1 VTEVATRSSES
12 PYKGLARYEEEDA
25 PYFFGRDADAELV
38 VANLLAARLT
48 LLFGESGVGKSS
60 LLHAGVA
67 PRLRGADDLLL
78 VVFSDWRGDAA
89 SSLAAALR
97 EASGL
102 DAGPVDLVSTIT
114 ACAAHSG
121 RDLVVVLDQFE
132 EYFVY
137 HPDED
142 VEDTFALE
150 FPRAVTQAD
159 LPVTFMIA
167 IREDA
172 LARLERFKGRIPGL
186 FETYLRLDRLDRDAA
201 REAIVAPLKRHAAVY
216 PDDAVSAEPV
226 LVEQV
231 LDEVE
236 VGRFAFGNTG
246 AGSLDGAGT
255 ASGPGSRPIEAP
267 YLQLVLSRLWDEERR
282 AGSRQLRLETLE
294 RLGGAERIVRTHLD
308 DALNALSADE
318 QELAASVFRY
328 LVTPSG
334 TKIAHRVDDL
344 AEYAGAQPA
353 AVASVLGKLAAG
365 STRVVRPAGE
375 DAYEI
380 YHDVLA
386 GAVLDWRARYLHDC
400 ELAAAEGRRRLRSR
414 LVLAALVLAIVAGA
428 AAGITIW
435 RVQAGHTDDAK
446 RREQAQALELAL
458 AVPFTRA
465 IFTGHREPL
474 QSVAFSPDGRR
485 VASAG
490 QGGDVRIW
498 DWNPTTGR
506 GTEIA
511 ALHPGGEV
519 LQATFDPSGELLATA
534 GTTGEAIVW
543 RWESGE
549 RLAYVEEPFGLDGA
563 AWDHVAGSLP
573 CREMTGRF
581 DSGTG
586 EPVGSIRFSTLRA
599 ASPAAPRSAA
609 TGASSSSEATTARRG
624 YGIWPRSASSRRSRP
639 TATPSTPPCSARTRA
654 LLRPAARTDG
664 RVSGTGGRVRWS
676 GRSERS
682 TITSSRWRSTPAGR
696 SWQWP
701 TAGAPPVYGTG
712 GTTGRW
718 QRSAKVGTSQS
729 PSTRTAASSRRPAT
743 TAPLASG
750 RPRSTAALARTERY
764 VDRLVA
770 GLWSAGPCAHESG
783 DDGGGTRLTR
793 GGRSPYGLLL

>member
-78 VVFSDWRGDAA
+78 VLFSDWRGDAA

-97 EASGL
+97 EAGGL
-102 DAGPVDLVSTIT
+102 DAGPVDLVSTIA

-159 LPVTFMIA
+159 LPVTFLIA

-386 GAVLDWRARYLHDC
+386 GAVLDWRARYLHDR

-549 RLAYVEEPFGLDGA
+549 RLAHVEEPFGLDGA
-563 AWDHVAGSLP
+563 AWDPRGRLLALP
-573 CREMTGRF
+573 GDDGTVRLWNWRTGRV
-581 DSGTG
+581 DPILDAQSG
-586 EPVGSIRFSTLRA
+586 VA
-599 ASPAAPRSAA
+599 RSAA
-609 TGASSSSEATTARRG
+609 FSRDGRLLVVGSDDGTAR
-624 YGIWPRSASSRRSRP
+624 IWDLAEERILSTLP
-639 TATPSTPPCSARTRA
+639 THGNTVYAAVFSPDARFVATGGQ
-654 LLRPAARTDG
+654 DG
-664 RVSGTGGRVRWS
+664 RARVWDWRARKVVWS
-676 GRSERS
+676 KRAVDYYVESLAFN
-682 TITSSRWRSTPAGR
+682 P
-696 SWQWP
+696 
-701 TAGAPPVYGTG
+701 G
-712 GTTGRW
+712 GTI
-718 QRSAKVGTSQS
+718 
-729 PSTRTAASSRRPAT
+729 
-743 TAPLASG
+743 LA
-750 RPRSTAALARTERY
+750 
-764 VDRLVA
+764 VA
-770 GLWSAGPCAHESG
+770 N
-783 DDGGGTRLTR
+783 GGGTARLWDWR
-793 GGRSPYGLLL
+793 HDRQVAALREGGDQSVAFNQNGCLVATASYDSTARIWAPPLDGCPR

>member
-67 PRLRGADDLLL
+67 PRLRGADDLVL
-78 VVFSDWRGDAA
+78 VLFSDWRGDAA

-102 DAGPVDLVSTIT
+102 DAGPVDLVSTIAT
-114 ACAAHSG
+114 CAAHSG

-159 LPVTFMIA
+159 LPVTFLIA

-216 PDDAVSAEPV
+216 PDDAVSADPV

-318 QELAASVFRY
+318 QELAASLFRY

-334 TKIAHRVDDL
+334 TKIAHRIDDL
-344 AEYAGAQPA
+344 AEYAGAPPA

-386 GAVLDWRARYLHDC
+386 GAVLDWRARYLHDR

-549 RLAYVEEPFGLDGA
+549 RLAHVEEPFGLDGA
-563 AWDHVAGSLP
+563 AWDPRGRLLALP
-573 CREMTGRF
+573 GDDGTVRLWNWRTGRV
-581 DSGTG
+581 DPILDAQSG
-586 EPVGSIRFSTLRA
+586 VA
-599 ASPAAPRSAA
+599 RSAA
-609 TGASSSSEATTARRG
+609 FSRDGRLLVVGSDDGTARVWDLAEER
-624 YGIWPRSASSRRSRP
+624 ILATLP
-639 TATPSTPPCSARTRA
+639 THGNTVY
-654 LLRPAARTDG
+654 AAVFSPDG
-664 RVSGTGGRVRWS
+664 RFVATGGQDGRARVWDWRARKVVWS
-676 GRSERS
+676 KRAVDYYVESLAFN
-682 TITSSRWRSTPAGR
+682 P
-696 SWQWP
+696 
-701 TAGAPPVYGTG
+701 G
-712 GTTGRW
+712 GTI
-718 QRSAKVGTSQS
+718 
-729 PSTRTAASSRRPAT
+729 
-743 TAPLASG
+743 LA
-750 RPRSTAALARTERY
+750 
-764 VDRLVA
+764 VA
-770 GLWSAGPCAHESG
+770 N
-783 DDGGGTRLTR
+783 GGGTARLWDWR
-793 GGRSPYGLLL
+793 HDRQVAALREGGDQSVAFNQNGCLVATASYDSTARIWAPPLDGCPR

>member
-67 PRLRGADDLLL
+67 PRLRGADDLVL
-78 VVFSDWRGDAA
+78 VLFSDWRGDAA

-102 DAGPVDLVSTIT
+102 DAGPVDLVSTIAT
-114 ACAAHSG
+114 CAAHSG

-159 LPVTFMIA
+159 LPVTFLIA

-216 PDDAVSAEPV
+216 PDDAVSADPV

-334 TKIAHRVDDL
+334 TKIAHRIDDL
-344 AEYAGAQPA
+344 AEYAGAPPA

-386 GAVLDWRARYLHDC
+386 GAVLDWRARYLHDR

-549 RLAYVEEPFGLDGA
+549 RLAHVEEPFGLDGA
-563 AWDHVAGSLP
+563 AWDPRGRLLALP
-573 CREMTGRF
+573 GDDGTVRLWNWRTGRV
-581 DSGTG
+581 DPILDAQSG
-586 EPVGSIRFSTLRA
+586 VA
-599 ASPAAPRSAA
+599 RSAA
-609 TGASSSSEATTARRG
+609 FSRDGRLLVVGSDDGTARVWDLAEER
-624 YGIWPRSASSRRSRP
+624 ILATLP
-639 TATPSTPPCSARTRA
+639 THGNTVY
-654 LLRPAARTDG
+654 AAVFSPDG
-664 RVSGTGGRVRWS
+664 RFVATGGQDGRARVWDWRARKVVWS
-676 GRSERS
+676 KRAVDYYVESLAFN
-682 TITSSRWRSTPAGR
+682 P
-696 SWQWP
+696 
-701 TAGAPPVYGTG
+701 G
-712 GTTGRW
+712 GTI
-718 QRSAKVGTSQS
+718 
-729 PSTRTAASSRRPAT
+729 
-743 TAPLASG
+743 LA
-750 RPRSTAALARTERY
+750 
-764 VDRLVA
+764 VA
-770 GLWSAGPCAHESG
+770 N
-783 DDGGGTRLTR
+783 GGGTARLWDWR
-793 GGRSPYGLLL
+793 HDRQVAALREGGDQSVAFNQNGCLVATASYDSTARIWAPPLDGCPR

>member
-67 PRLRGADDLLL
+67 PRLRSADDLVL
-78 VVFSDWRGDAA
+78 VLFSDWRGDAA
-89 SSLAAALR
+89 ASLAAALL

-102 DAGPVDLVSTIT
+102 QPGASDLASTIET
-114 ACAAHSG
+114 CAAHSE

-142 VEDTFALE
+142 REDTFAVE

-159 LPVTFMIA
+159 LPASFLIA

-186 FETYLRLDRLDRDAA
+186 FETYLRLDRLSRDAA
-201 REAIVAPLKRHAAVY
+201 RDAIVEPLARRAALR
-216 PDDAVSAEPV
+216 PDDAVSAEPA

-246 AGSLDGAGT
+246 AGSLDGAST
-255 ASGPGSRPIEAP
+255 ANGPGSRPIEAP
-267 YLQLVLSRLWDEERR
+267 YLQLVLARLWDEERR
-282 AGSRQLRLETLE
+282 AGSRRLRLETLE

-308 DALNALSADE
+308 DALNALSDDE
-318 QELAASVFRY
+318 QELAASIFRY

-344 AEYAGAQPA
+344 AEYAGASPA
-353 AVASVLGKLAAG
+353 AVAAVLGKLAG
-365 STRVVRPAGE
+365 GGTRVVRPAGE

-386 GAVLDWRARYLHDC
+386 GAVLDWRARYLHDR
-400 ELAAAEGRRRLRSR
+400 ELAAVEGRRRLRSR
-414 LVLAALVLAIVAGA
+414 LVLAALALAIVAGA

-435 RVQAGHTDDAK
+435 RVQAGHAADAK

-506 GTEIA
+506 GMEIA

-519 LQATFDPSGELLATA
+519 LQATFHPGGELLATA

-543 RWESGE
+543 RWQSGE
-549 RLAYVEEPFGLDGA
+549 RLAHVTEPFGLDGA
-563 AWDHVAGSLP
+563 AWDPRGRLLALP
-573 CREMTGRF
+573 GDDGTVRLWNWRTGRV
-581 DSGTG
+581 DPILDGRG
-586 EPVGSIRFSTLRA
+586 GVA
-599 ASPAAPRSAA
+599 RSAA
-609 TGASSSSEATTARRG
+609 FSPDGSLLVVASDDGNARVWDLAKERVVATLRTYGNTVADAVFSPDGRFVATGEQDSLVHIWDWRARKVV
-624 YGIWPRSASSRRSRP
+624 WSRRIGMYSVESVAFNPDGTILAAAGGDGIARLFDWRHDRRVAALREGGDQAVAFSP
-639 TATPSTPPCSARTRA
+639 SGCLVATGSYDSTTR
-654 LLRPAARTDG
+654 
-664 RVSGTGGRVRWS
+664 VW
-676 GRSERS
+676 
-682 TITSSRWRSTPAGR
+682 
-696 SWQWP
+696 
-701 TAGAPPVYGTG
+701 APPLNGC
-712 GTTGRW
+712 
-718 QRSAKVGTSQS
+718 
-729 PSTRTAASSRRPAT
+729 
-743 TAPLASG
+743 
-750 RPRSTAALARTERY
+750 PR
-764 VDRLVA
+764 
-770 GLWSAGPCAHESG
+770 
-783 DDGGGTRLTR
+783 
-793 GGRSPYGLLL
+793 

>member
-67 PRLRGADDLLL
+67 PRLRGPDDLAL
-78 VVFSDWRGDAA
+78 VLFSDWRGDAA

-102 DAGPVDLVSTIT
+102 DAGPVDLVSTIAT
-114 ACAAHSG
+114 CAAHSG

-159 LPVTFMIA
+159 LPVTFLIA

-216 PDDAVSAEPV
+216 PDDAVSADPV

-334 TKIAHRVDDL
+334 TKIAHRIDDL
-344 AEYAGAQPA
+344 AEYAGAPPA

-380 YHDVLA
+380 YPDVLA
-386 GAVLDWRARYLHDC
+386 GAVLDWRARYLHDR

-549 RLAYVEEPFGLDGA
+549 RLAHVEEPFGLDGA
-563 AWDHVAGSLP
+563 AWDPRGRLLALP
-573 CREMTGRF
+573 GDDGTVRLWNWRTGRV
-581 DSGTG
+581 DPILDAQSG
-586 EPVGSIRFSTLRA
+586 VA
-599 ASPAAPRSAA
+599 RSAA
-609 TGASSSSEATTARRG
+609 FSRDGRLLVVGSDDGTARVWDLAEER
-624 YGIWPRSASSRRSRP
+624 ILATLP
-639 TATPSTPPCSARTRA
+639 THGNTVY
-654 LLRPAARTDG
+654 AAVFSPDG
-664 RVSGTGGRVRWS
+664 RFVATGGQDGRARVWDWRARKVVWS
-676 GRSERS
+676 KRAVDYYVESLAFN
-682 TITSSRWRSTPAGR
+682 P
-696 SWQWP
+696 
-701 TAGAPPVYGTG
+701 G
-712 GTTGRW
+712 GTI
-718 QRSAKVGTSQS
+718 
-729 PSTRTAASSRRPAT
+729 
-743 TAPLASG
+743 LA
-750 RPRSTAALARTERY
+750 
-764 VDRLVA
+764 VA
-770 GLWSAGPCAHESG
+770 N
-783 DDGGGTRLTR
+783 GGGTARLWDWR
-793 GGRSPYGLLL
+793 HDRQVAALREGGDQSVAFNQNGCLVATASYDSTARIWAPPLDGCPR

>member
-1 VTEVATRSSES
+1 VTEVATRTSAS

-67 PRLRGADDLLL
+67 PRLRGADDLVL
-78 VVFSDWRGDAA
+78 VLFSDWRGDAA

-97 EASGL
+97 EGNRV
-102 DAGPVDLVSTIT
+102 DRGPADLVSTIA
-114 ACAAHSG
+114 ACAARSG

-142 VEDTFALE
+142 AEDTFALQ

-159 LPVTFMIA
+159 LPVTFLIA

-201 REAIVAPLKRHAAVY
+201 REAIVAPLKRHAAVH
-216 PDDAVSAEPV
+216 PDDAVTAEPL

-246 AGSLDGAGT
+246 AGSLDGAGS
-255 ASGPGSRPIEAP
+255 ASDPGSRPIEAP

-282 AGSRQLRLETLE
+282 AGSGQLQLVTLE

-308 DALNALSADE
+308 DALNALSPDE

-344 AEYAGAQPA
+344 AEYAGASPA
-353 AVASVLGKLAAG
+353 AVAAVLEKLAG
-365 STRVVRPAGE
+365 GGTRVVRPAGE

-386 GAVLDWRARYLHDC
+386 GAVLDWRARYLHDR
-400 ELAAAEGRRRLRSR
+400 ELAAVEGRRRLRSR

-428 AAGITIW
+428 AAGIAIW
-435 RVQAGHTDDAK
+435 RVQAGHATDAK

-474 QSVAFSPDGRR
+474 QSVVFSPDGHR

-490 QGGDVRIW
+490 QGGDVRVWEW
-498 DWNPTTGR
+498 DSTTGR
-506 GTEIA
+506 GTELA

-519 LQATFDPSGELLATA
+519 LRAAFHPSGDLIATA

-543 RWESGE
+543 RWRSGE
-549 RLAYVEEPFGLDGA
+549 RLARLKEPFGLDGA
-563 AWDHVAGSLP
+563 AWDPRGRLLALP
-573 CREMTGRF
+573 GDDGTVRLWNWRTGRV
-581 DSGTG
+581 DPILDGKG
-586 EPVGSIRFSTLRA
+586 GVA
-599 ASPAAPRSAA
+599 RSAA
-609 TGASSSSEATTARRG
+609 FSGDGNLLVVGSDDGNARVWNVAKERIVATLPTYGKTVADAVFSPDGRFVATGEQDSLVHVWDWRARKVVWSRRIGMYTVESVAFNPDGTILAAAGGDGVARLFDWRHDQRVAALREGGDQSVAFDPSGCLVATGSYDSTARV
-624 YGIWPRSASSRRSRP
+624 W
-639 TATPSTPPCSARTRA
+639 
-654 LLRPAARTDG
+654 
-664 RVSGTGGRVRWS
+664 
-676 GRSERS
+676 
-682 TITSSRWRSTPAGR
+682 
-696 SWQWP
+696 
-701 TAGAPPVYGTG
+701 APPLKGC
-712 GTTGRW
+712 
-718 QRSAKVGTSQS
+718 
-729 PSTRTAASSRRPAT
+729 
-743 TAPLASG
+743 
-750 RPRSTAALARTERY
+750 PR
-764 VDRLVA
+764 
-770 GLWSAGPCAHESG
+770 
-783 DDGGGTRLTR
+783 
-793 GGRSPYGLLL
+793 

>member
-1 VTEVATRSSES
+1 
-12 PYKGLARYEEEDA
+12 LARYEEEDA

-38 VANLLAARLT
+38 VANVLAARLT

-67 PRLRGADDLLL
+67 PRLRGADDLVL
-78 VVFSDWRGDAA
+78 VLFSDWRGDAV

-97 EASGL
+97 EANGL
-102 DAGPVDLVSTIT
+102 DAGPVDLVSTIA

-159 LPVTFMIA
+159 LPVTFLIA

-344 AEYAGAQPA
+344 AEYAGAPPA

-386 GAVLDWRARYLHDC
+386 GAVLDWRARYLHDR
-400 ELAAAEGRRRLRSR
+400 ELADAEGRRRLRSR

-428 AAGITIW
+428 VAGITIW

-465 IFTGHREPL
+465 IFNGHREPL

-490 QGGDVRIW
+490 QGGDVRVW
-498 DWNPTTGR
+498 EWNPTTGR

-519 LQATFDPSGELLATA
+519 LQATFHPGGELLATA

-549 RLAYVEEPFGLDGA
+549 RLAHVEEPFGLDGV
-563 AWDHVAGSLP
+563 AWDPRGRLLALP
-573 CREMTGRF
+573 GDDGTVRLWNWRTGRV
-581 DSGTG
+581 DPILDAQSG
-586 EPVGSIRFSTLRA
+586 VA
-599 ASPAAPRSAA
+599 RSAA
-609 TGASSSSEATTARRG
+609 FSRDGSLLVVGSDDGTARVWDLAKERILATLPTHG
-624 YGIWPRSASSRRSRP
+624 NTVADAVFSPDGRFVATGGQDSRVRVWDWRAHKEVWSRRIGMYTVESVAFNPDGTILAASGGDGIARLFDWRHDRRVAALREGGDQSVAFNQNGCLVA
-639 TATPSTPPCSARTRA
+639 TASYDSTARI
-654 LLRPAARTDG
+654 
-664 RVSGTGGRVRWS
+664 W
-676 GRSERS
+676 
-682 TITSSRWRSTPAGR
+682 
-696 SWQWP
+696 
-701 TAGAPPVYGTG
+701 APPLDGC
-712 GTTGRW
+712 
-718 QRSAKVGTSQS
+718 
-729 PSTRTAASSRRPAT
+729 
-743 TAPLASG
+743 
-750 RPRSTAALARTERY
+750 PR
-764 VDRLVA
+764 
-770 GLWSAGPCAHESG
+770 
-783 DDGGGTRLTR
+783 
-793 GGRSPYGLLL
+793 

>member
-1 VTEVATRSSES
+1 
-12 PYKGLARYEEEDA
+12 LARYEEEDA

-38 VANLLAARLT
+38 VANVLAARLT

-67 PRLRGADDLLL
+67 PRLRGADDLVL
-78 VVFSDWRGDAA
+78 VLFSDWRGDAV

-97 EASGL
+97 EATASMRGL
-102 DAGPVDLVSTIT
+102 SISSPRLQHVPR
-114 ACAAHSG
+114 HSG

-159 LPVTFMIA
+159 LPVTFLIA

-344 AEYAGAQPA
+344 AEYAGAPPA

-386 GAVLDWRARYLHDC
+386 GAVLDWRARYLHDR

-446 RREQAQALELAL
+446 RREQAQALGARPCS
-458 AVPFTRA
+458 PFTRA

-490 QGGDVRIW
+490 QGGDVR
-498 DWNPTTGR
+498 DLGMEPDHRSGHGNRRAPPGRRGPPGDVRPERRAARHCGHDGR
-506 GTEIA
+506 G
-511 ALHPGGEV
+511 
-519 LQATFDPSGELLATA
+519 DRLA
-534 GTTGEAIVW
+534 V
-543 RWESGE
+543 GE
-549 RLAYVEEPFGLDGA
+549 R
-563 AWDHVAGSLP
+563 
-573 CREMTGRF
+573 
-581 DSGTG
+581 
-586 EPVGSIRFSTLRA
+586 
-599 ASPAAPRSAA
+599 
-609 TGASSSSEATTARRG
+609 
-624 YGIWPRSASSRRSRP
+624 
-639 TATPSTPPCSARTRA
+639 
-654 LLRPAARTDG
+654 
-664 RVSGTGGRVRWS
+664 
-676 GRSERS
+676 
-682 TITSSRWRSTPAGR
+682 
-696 SWQWP
+696 
-701 TAGAPPVYGTG
+701 
-712 GTTGRW
+712 
-718 QRSAKVGTSQS
+718 
-729 PSTRTAASSRRPAT
+729 
-743 TAPLASG
+743 
-750 RPRSTAALARTERY
+750 
-764 VDRLVA
+764 
-770 GLWSAGPCAHESG
+770 
-783 DDGGGTRLTR
+783 
-793 GGRSPYGLLL
+793 

>member
-38 VANLLAARLT
+38 VANVLAARLT

-67 PRLRGADDLLL
+67 PRLRSADDLVL
-78 VVFSDWRGDAA
+78 VLFSDWRGDAA
-89 SSLAAALR
+89 ASLAAALL

-102 DAGPVDLVSTIT
+102 EPGASDLASTVET
-114 ACAAHSG
+114 CAAHSE
-121 RDLVVVLDQFE
+121 RDLVLVLDQFE

-142 VEDTFALE
+142 REDTFAVE

-159 LPVTFMIA
+159 LPVSFLIA

-186 FETYLRLDRLDRDAA
+186 FETYLRLDRLSRDAA
-201 REAIVAPLKRHAAVY
+201 RDAIVEPLARRAALR
-216 PDDAVSAEPV
+216 PDDAVSAEPA

-246 AGSLDGAGT
+246 AGSLDGAST

-267 YLQLVLSRLWDEERR
+267 YLQLVLARLWDEERG
-282 AGSRQLRLETLE
+282 AGSRRLRLETLE

-308 DALNALSADE
+308 DALNALSDDE
-318 QELAASVFRY
+318 QELAASIFRY

-344 AEYAGAQPA
+344 AEYAGASPA
-353 AVASVLGKLAAG
+353 AVAAVLGKLAG
-365 STRVVRPAGE
+365 GGTRVVRPAGE

-386 GAVLDWRARYLHDC
+386 GAVLDWRARYLHDR
-400 ELAAAEGRRRLRSR
+400 ELAAVEGRRRLRSR
-414 LVLAALVLAIVAGA
+414 LVLAALALAIVAGA

-435 RVQAGHTDDAK
+435 RVQAGHAADAK

-458 AVPFTRA
+458 AVPYTKA
-465 IFTGHREPL
+465 IYTGHGDAAL

-490 QGGDVRIW
+490 ERGEVRVW
-498 DWNPTTGR
+498 GWNPTTGLAK
-506 GTEIA
+506 EVA
-511 ALHPGGEV
+511 ALNGGGEV
-519 LQATFDPSGELLATA
+519 LQAAFDPRGDLLVTA

-543 RWESGE
+543 RWQSAE
-549 RLAYVEEPFGLDGA
+549 RLARLEEQSGFDGATFDPRGRLVALPGDDGTVRIWNWRTGRVDPILDGKGG
-563 AWDHVAGSLP
+563 VA
-573 CREMTGRF
+573 
-581 DSGTG
+581 
-586 EPVGSIRFSTLRA
+586 
-599 ASPAAPRSAA
+599 RSAA
-609 TGASSSSEATTARRG
+609 FSRDGSLLVVASDDGNARVWDLDGERILATLPTHGNTVYAAEFSPDGRFVATGGQDGRARVWDWRARKVVWSKRVTEYSVDSVAFNPDGTILAVSGGDGTAHLWDWQRDRQVAALRDGSDRAVAFSPNGCLVATGSYDGTARV
-624 YGIWPRSASSRRSRP
+624 W
-639 TATPSTPPCSARTRA
+639 
-654 LLRPAARTDG
+654 
-664 RVSGTGGRVRWS
+664 
-676 GRSERS
+676 
-682 TITSSRWRSTPAGR
+682 
-696 SWQWP
+696 
-701 TAGAPPVYGTG
+701 APP
-712 GTTGRW
+712 
-718 QRSAKVGTSQS
+718 
-729 PSTRTAASSRRPAT
+729 
-743 TAPLASG
+743 L
-750 RPRSTAALARTERY
+750 
-764 VDRLVA
+764 
-770 GLWSAGPCAHESG
+770 
-783 DDGGGTRLTR
+783 DGCLR
-793 GGRSPYGLLL
+793 